1 MPESL
6 LPLIETAIGVVG
18 VIGAAWLAYLSSGM
32 ARLAARVEA
41 LEKQRREDQRLII
54 ALGDHIDT
62 LEYHIYMR
70 KPPPPPPRP
79 DGLQPV

>member
-1 MPESL
+1 MTLDPYMPL
-6 LPLIETAIGVVG
+6 LAAAIAALGVLA
-18 VIGAAWLAYLSSGM
+18 AAWLQYLSSGM

-41 LEKQRREDQRLII
+41 LEKQRREDQRLIT

-62 LEYHIYMR
+62 LEHHIYTQ

-79 DGLQPV
+79 DGL